1 MSLLQIYLI
10 LNILNVI
17 IQTIKSLVT
26 VKCGKTVAAI
36 INGVAYGLYQIIL
49 VYAICDLPLYIKVI
63 SVGLCNLI
71 GVFIVKFIEEKLE
84 KTKLWKVEAT
94 ISREHFNELLL
105 KCKEYGLTYSYI
117 DINKYYLFNFYCPTK
132 QDSKKVHQLL
142 NHYGARYFV
151 SESKKL

>member
-1 MSLLQIYLI
+1 MNLLQIYLI

-26 VKCGKTVAAI
+26 VKCAKTVAAL
-36 INGVAYGLYQIIL
+36 INGVAYGLYRIIL
-49 VYAICDLPLYIKVI
+49 VYAICDLPLYVKVI

-84 KTKLWKVEAT
+84 KTKLWKIEAT
-94 ISREHFNELLL
+94 ISKDYFSELLL
-105 KCKEYGLTYSYI
+105 KCKEYKLTYSYI

-151 SESKKL
+151 SESKNL

>member
-26 VKCGKTVAAI
+26 VKCGKTIAAL
-36 INGVAYGLYQIIL
+36 INGIAYGLYQIIL
-49 VYAICDLPLYIKVI
+49 VYAICDLPLYVKVI

-84 KTKLWKVEAT
+84 KTKLK
-94 ISREHFNELLL
+94 INLLNIQSKILKLL
-105 KCKEYGLTYSYI
+105 KQA
-117 DINKYYLFNFYCPTK
+117 TK
-132 QDSKKVHQLL
+132 TLL
-142 NHYGARYFV
+142 ILY
-151 SESKKL
+151 